1 MKNVAI
7 KLYMAAI
14 QVLGFV
20 FRRFPMQQK
29 VVMLVSFPE
38 NPTAILREMDKMHYL
53 PETIVFYDPRLNV
66 DGMARNFMRSLPKT
80 NGNLMRLMFHLST
93 AKVVV
98 TDNYFAEL
106 AGVKWRDSATCVQ
119 IWHANGALKKFGW
132 EDKAAQA
139 RSDAD
144 KARFQAVYQT
154 FSKVLVGSD
163 EMGEIF
169 KRAFLLDDSRLLKLG
184 VPRTDYYFDEAALQ
198 QNKQNSVKKYRLDG
212 KKVILYAPTFRDEAL
227 DDTKLHLDVALMKEK
242 LSADYKLLLK
252 LHPSMLADLPKQD
265 DDFCVFV
272 DKEMEIE
279 KLLPVVDILITDYSS
294 IPFEFAFFEKPMIF
308 FAYDKD
314 AYDAS
319 RGLADGYANG
329 LPGKLCT
336 MTGEVIREI
345 ENPEDYT
352 AQIRDFGARWN
363 KYSDGSSSQRF
374 VDFLKVEMERE

>member
-1 MKNVAI
+1 MKKVAI
-7 KLYMAAI
+7 RLYMTAI

-154 FSKVLVGSD
+154 FSKVLVGS
-163 EMGEIF
+163 ERWAKF
-169 KRAFLLDDSRLLKLG
+169 S
-184 VPRTDYYFDEAALQ
+184 
-198 QNKQNSVKKYRLDG
+198 
-212 KKVILYAPTFRDEAL
+212 
-227 DDTKLHLDVALMKEK
+227 
-242 LSADYKLLLK
+242 SA
-252 LHPSMLADLPKQD
+252 H
-265 DDFCVFV
+265 FC
-272 DKEMEIE
+272 
-279 KLLPVVDILITDYSS
+279 
-294 IPFEFAFFEKPMIF
+294 
-308 FAYDKD
+308 
-314 AYDAS
+314 
-319 RGLADGYANG
+319 
-329 LPGKLCT
+329 
-336 MTGEVIREI
+336 
-345 ENPEDYT
+345 
-352 AQIRDFGARWN
+352 
-363 KYSDGSSSQRF
+363 
-374 VDFLKVEMERE
+374 